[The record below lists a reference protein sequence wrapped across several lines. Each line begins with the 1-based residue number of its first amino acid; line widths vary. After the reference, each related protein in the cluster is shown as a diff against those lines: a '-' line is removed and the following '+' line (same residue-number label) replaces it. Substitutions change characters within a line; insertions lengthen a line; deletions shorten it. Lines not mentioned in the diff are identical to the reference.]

1 MKYCSECGA
10 EVTLR
15 IPDGDN
21 VARYVCA
28 RCGAIHYQNPKVVVG
43 CIPAWDD
50 RILLCRRAIEPR
62 HGLWTLPAGFLE
74 NDETTPEGAR
84 RETLEEAGARVEITG
99 LHSLF
104 NLPHVNQVYVMF
116 RARLLDT
123 DFGPGPESL
132 DVRLC
137 REEEIPWGE
146 IAFPVIE
153 HSLRLYFDD
162 RRAGRHRVH
171 SGDIVRLSV
180 EPRIYELRLLDMRG
194 M

>member
-1 MKYCSECGA
+1 VG
-10 EVTLR
+10 LGR
-15 IPDGDN
+15 IVHESVAIGIANLLLADVAQKLDGD
-21 VARYVCA
+21 R
-28 RCGAIHYQNPKVVVG
+28 
-43 CIPAWDD
+43 
-50 RILLCRRAIEPR
+50 
-62 HGLWTLPAGFLE
+62 
-74 NDETTPEGAR
+74 AR

-137 REEEIPWGE
+137 REEEIPWHE

-162 RRAGRHRVH
+162 RRAGRYRVH

-180 EPRIYELRLLDMRG
+180 EPRVYELRLLSAEV
-194 M
+194 